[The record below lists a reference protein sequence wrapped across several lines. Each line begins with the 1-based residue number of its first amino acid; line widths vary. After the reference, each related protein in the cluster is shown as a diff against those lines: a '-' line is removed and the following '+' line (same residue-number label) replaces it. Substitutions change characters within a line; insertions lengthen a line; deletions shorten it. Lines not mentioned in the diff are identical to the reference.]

1 MNNTSENGI
10 ATLITH
16 LPVHSWYNRW
26 CILSR
31 WSVLC
36 DSQLL
41 ACLGSVYW
49 WNSYFGLGV
58 NGCTMSKFE
67 TVRLITYPISLR
79 WSSYVA
85 AYWYIYSIH
94 YFDGWFGLDRRIGC
108 FGHSEVVQKCTYF
121 TVHNRTCM
129 EVWEPW
135 AMEIWTGPLIVPFLS
150 VLRDWN
156 RPNSRV
162 MDFDMGS
169 WPYVIYVPGN
179 SHISR
184 TWCPIDFRLRLI
196 MLTVCGWAPIR
207 LTEPSPTFWE
217 TSSITSG
224 TFPY

>member
-1 MNNTSENGI
+1 ML
-10 ATLITH
+10 TLITH

-49 WNSYFGLGV
+49 GNSYFGLGV
-58 NGCTMSKFE
+58 NECTMSKIE

-121 TVHNRTCM
+121 TVHYRTCM
-129 EVWEPW
+129 EVWDAPELW
-135 AMEIWTGPLIVPFLS
+135 KYGPDHLLYHFWPFCGPGIVPIDELWISIWGHDHMWFMYLVTVLS
-150 VLRDWN
+150 HDPGVQ
-156 RPNSRV
+156 SR
-162 MDFDMGS
+162 
-169 WPYVIYVPGN
+169 
-179 SHISR
+179 
-184 TWCPIDFRLRLI
+184 
-196 MLTVCGWAPIR
+196 
-207 LTEPSPTFWE
+207 
-217 TSSITSG
+217 SG
-224 TFPY
+224 FG